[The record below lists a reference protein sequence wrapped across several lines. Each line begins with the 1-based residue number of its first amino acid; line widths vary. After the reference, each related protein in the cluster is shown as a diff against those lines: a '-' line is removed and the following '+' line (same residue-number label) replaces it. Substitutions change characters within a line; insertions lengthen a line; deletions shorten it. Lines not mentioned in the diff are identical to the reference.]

1 MGHWNSSCWTYSTY
15 QIQTKTWNMGGTTIL
30 ADVIPRSESE
40 QVLLGVH
47 QYIQKVIIVV
57 NIGIP
62 VSITSILQG
71 LDCYNNNDYNKE
83 FTI

>member
-1 MGHWNSSCWTYSTY
+1 
-15 QIQTKTWNMGGTTIL
+15 MGGSKIL

-40 QVLLGVH
+40 QVLLGVN

-62 VSITSILQG
+62 VSITSILQSFNC
-71 LDCYNNNDYNKE
+71 DNNNGCNQK
-83 FTI
+83 FAIQAKSI

>member
-1 MGHWNSSCWTYSTY
+1 
-15 QIQTKTWNMGGTTIL
+15 MGGAKIPID
-30 ADVIPRSESE
+30 AIPRTESR

-71 LDCYNNNDYNKE
+71 LDCYNNNDYDKE